1 MSMQPLGIA
10 AHTLTHAL
18 GTGVDALWHAIT
30 TQQSGLRKNALDWC
44 TLDCW
49 LGTSPEVDSVSLP
62 EDQLHWDCRNHRL
75 VWLALQDPQF
85 REALEHIKSKY
96 GPARIGLVM
105 GTSTSGIRS
114 TEIAY
119 AARKASGQWPDW
131 YSFQHTHSTDAL
143 CRFVSHTLGLQ
154 GPSTGIA
161 SACASSAKV
170 FLTAQRWLE
179 VGLVD
184 AVLVGGADS
193 LCLSTLHGFNALQ
206 LLSDEPC
213 RPFDARR
220 KGISIGE
227 AAGFVLLT
235 RAQREVHEIQF
246 LGGGESSDAH
256 HITAPHPEG
265 QGAHQAMTMALAAAK
280 LQPHALHYINAHG
293 TATPSN
299 DRAEAAALE
308 ALLTDSKVPVSST
321 KGYTGHTLGAAG
333 ITEAIL
339 TIEALKRQV
348 LPALCDLEQPDPGTT
363 LNLLK
368 TSRPA
373 RLDYAMSNNFGFGG
387 TNCSLIFGRGA

>member
-1 MSMQPLGIA
+1 MTLKPLSIA

-18 GTGVDALWHAIT
+18 GTGADALWNAIT
-30 TQQSGLRKNALDWC
+30 TQQSGLRKNGHSWC

-49 LGTSPEVDSVSLP
+49 VGASPEVDSVRLP
-62 EDQLHWDCRNHRL
+62 EELQRWDCRNHRL

-85 REALEHIKSKY
+85 SEILEQCKSEL
-96 GPARIGLVM
+96 GPSRVGLVM

-119 AARKASGQWPDW
+119 AERKASGQWPES

-143 CRFVSHTLGLQ
+143 CRFVSQTLGLH
-154 GPSTGIA
+154 GPSVGIA

-170 FLTAQRWLE
+170 FLTAQRWLAL
-179 VGLVD
+179 GLVD

-235 RAQREVHEIQF
+235 REQRATHEIHF

-265 QGAHQAMTMALAAAK
+265 QGAHQAMAMALSAAK
-280 LQPHALHYINAHG
+280 LEPHDLHYINAHG

-308 ALLTDSKVPVSST
+308 ALLVGSKVPVSST

-339 TIEALKRQV
+339 TIEALKRQI
-348 LPALCDLEQPDPGTT
+348 LPALFDLEQPDPGST
-363 LNLLK
+363 LNLIK

-373 RLDYAMSNNFGFGG
+373 RLNYAMSNNFGFGG